1 MNNNMEL
8 KVKAVAENE
17 SFVRN
22 VVASFCANE
31 NPSVETIADVKTA
44 VSEAI
49 SNCIVHAYKGTTGEI
64 IVKADI
70 TEKTL
75 HIEISDNGVGIFDIE
90 KALAPNFTTAE
101 ELERAG
107 IGFTIMD
114 TFMDSLKVES
124 DAGGTNV
131 IMTKKLA

>member
-1 MNNNMEL
+1 MNNMEL

>member
-8 KVKAVAENE
+8 KVKAIAENE

-49 SNCIVHAYKGTTGEI
+49 SNCLVHAYKGTTGEI

-70 TEKTL
+70 TEKML

-90 KALAPNFTTAE
+90 KALTPNFTTAE

>member
-75 HIEISDNGVGIFDIE
+75 HIEISDRGVGIFDIE
-90 KALAPNFTTAE
+90 KALSPNFTTAE

-107 IGFTIMD
+107 IGFAIMD

-124 DAGGTNV
+124 GTGGTNV

>member
-75 HIEISDNGVGIFDIE
+75 HIEISDSGVGIFDIE

-124 DAGGTNV
+124 DAGGTKV

>member
-1 MNNNMEL
+1 MNNMEL

-49 SNCIVHAYKGTTGEI
+49 SNCIVHAYKGTMGEI

>member
-75 HIEISDNGVGIFDIE
+75 HIEISDSGVGIFDIE

-124 DAGGTNV
+124 STGGTNV

>member
-75 HIEISDNGVGIFDIE
+75 HIEISDSGVGIFDIE
-90 KALAPNFTTAE
+90 KALTPNFTTAE
-101 ELERAG
+101 DLERAG

-124 DAGGTNV
+124 GTGGTNV